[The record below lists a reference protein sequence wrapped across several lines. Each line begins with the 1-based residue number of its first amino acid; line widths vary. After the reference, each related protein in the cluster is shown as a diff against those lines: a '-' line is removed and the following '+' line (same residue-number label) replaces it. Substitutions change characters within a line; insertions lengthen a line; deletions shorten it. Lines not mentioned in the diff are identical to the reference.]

1 MIFGTETR
9 FIHKRPAPRPRKTL
23 FVCLLFHVTS
33 MAAVLNTLMAKFHK
47 VAEYWEILN
56 PLTVICDSDDLVNA
70 TNMKK
75 KFM

>member
-33 MAAVLNTLMAKFHK
+33 MAAVLNTLI
-47 VAEYWEILN
+47 AEYWEILN